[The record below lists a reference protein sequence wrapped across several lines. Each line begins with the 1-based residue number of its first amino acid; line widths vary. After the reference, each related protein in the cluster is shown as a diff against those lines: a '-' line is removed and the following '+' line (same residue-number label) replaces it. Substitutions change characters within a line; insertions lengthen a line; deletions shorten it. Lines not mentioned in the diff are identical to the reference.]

1 MRIWS
6 LFFNV
11 AASKAQKK
19 KIKGTINVSVSV
31 LKPFADEIFLAR
43 DHEARRNSF
52 YCRTIKEWNSLPSN
66 VVNIEKNPLFQK
78 ALKLVYS
85 N

>member
-19 KIKGTINVSVSV
+19 KIKGKINISFSV
-31 LKPFADEIFLAR
+31 LKPFADEIFFAR

-78 ALKLVYS
+78 ALKLV
-85 N
+85 